1 MLERQNMVFTQCDI
15 NLLFTGIDYKI
26 TLKELTLLLP
36 DKPKLTLCY
45 TTILT
50 RKILKKLKKKTI
62 IKKKKN
68 TK

>member
-62 IKKKKN
+62 IKKKK

>member
-15 NLLFTGIDYKI
+15 NLLFTEIDCKI

-36 DKPKLTLCY
+36 DKPKLALCY

-50 RKILKKLKKKTI
+50 RKN
-62 IKKKKN
+62 IKKKKRKLKKN
-68 TK
+68 MLNNA